1 MCKIPIFNV
10 VKSRV
15 DGRKNSRRRNSRL
28 RRLSSEEKTA
38 YLIAK
43 ELPAQVLAQPLAFA
57 ANTDFLRIRIPY
69 LGVNINPWP
78 ITNGFME
85 LIFPSEMNK
94 CKLHEPLNASSLI
107 REAAVTFTF
116 DFSDKSGEN
125 SFWQACDNSTFRT

>member
-1 MCKIPIFNV
+1 MH
-10 VKSRV
+10 
-15 DGRKNSRRRNSRL
+15 
-28 RRLSSEEKTA
+28 RLSSEEKTA
-38 YLIAK
+38 YLIAR
-43 ELPAQVLAQPLAFA
+43 ELPAQVVALAFA

-78 ITNGFME
+78 ITNGLME

-107 REAAVTFTF
+107 REAAVTLTF

>member
-43 ELPAQVLAQPLAFA
+43 ELPAQAQPLAFA

-78 ITNGFME
+78 ITNGLME

-107 REAAVTFTF
+107 LEAAVTLTF

>member
-1 MCKIPIFNV
+1 MCKTPIFNV
-10 VKSRV
+10 EKSRV

-28 RRLSSEEKTA
+28 HRLSSEEKIA
-38 YLIAK
+38 YLIAR
-43 ELPAQVLAQPLAFA
+43 ELPAQVVALAFA

-78 ITNGFME
+78 ITNGLME

-107 REAAVTFTF
+107 REAAVTLTF

>member
-1 MCKIPIFNV
+1 ME
-10 VKSRV
+10 KSRV

-28 RRLSSEEKTA
+28 HRLSSEEKTA
-38 YLIAK
+38 YLIAR
-43 ELPAQVLAQPLAFA
+43 ELPAQVVALAFA

-78 ITNGFME
+78 ITNGLME

-107 REAAVTFTF
+107 REAAVTLTF

>member
-1 MCKIPIFNV
+1 MH
-10 VKSRV
+10 
-15 DGRKNSRRRNSRL
+15 
-28 RRLSSEEKTA
+28 RLSSEEKIV
-38 YLIAK
+38 YLIAR
-43 ELPAQVLAQPLAFA
+43 ELPAQVVALAFA

-78 ITNGFME
+78 ITNGLME

-107 REAAVTFTF
+107 REAAVTLTF

>member
-1 MCKIPIFNV
+1 M
-10 VKSRV
+10 
-15 DGRKNSRRRNSRL
+15 

-43 ELPAQVLAQPLAFA
+43 ELPAQAQPLAFA

-116 DFSDKSGEN
+116 DFSDKCGEN

>member
-1 MCKIPIFNV
+1 M
-10 VKSRV
+10 
-15 DGRKNSRRRNSRL
+15 

-85 LIFPSEMNK
+85 LIFSSEMNK

-107 REAAVTFTF
+107 LEAAVTLTF